1 MEEIKVTPETHPYLN
16 MLLSSLDE
24 QKRMVELL
32 QKRIKL
38 LPTPANEYEAN
49 EQEITKILTK
59 HEIGSRV
66 ENIKRKQ
73 DYYNQYFTEFK
84 KDMVECNAN
93 FTMIIGKAEREKKHN
108 AKLEKFLNSVN
119 FAMIEDNIE
128 MKVDFYKRV
137 KGLLKF

>member
-119 FAMIEDNIE
+119 FAMVEDNIE

>member
-1 MEEIKVTPETHPYLN
+1 

-24 QKRMVELL
+24 QKRVVEFL
-32 QKRIKL
+32 QNRIKL